1 MVVSLTRMLKSFG
14 QAQDDLPTQAAK
26 NAQKMTADYDVSTD
40 KEVDAGVDTNTESS
54 GVNNGSGSGNGKTDK
69 KNSQLNG
76 QNSRKS
82 TVLTPPQRADRICDA
97 LAQVNDIRSPTP
109 LTDRYLSNRALMRPT
124 NRPPFDPDTLW
135 YLKHGR
141 CPIMTELVDVVDEAT
156 LNAMP
161 IEAVAIL
168 DRINGKLKRYREWSD
183 ELNDEQQQQHNER
196 QFVIDKLIS
205 ESIPEALHHYEQL
218 QRFSPHR
225 TKNNMVQGKMT
236 AGDMLTD
243 LFLEIDYELDE
254 LLDELHQ
261 TVMNRLASTH
271 RYVKSRTQS

>member
-1 MVVSLTRMLKSFG
+1 MVISLTRMLQSFG
-14 QAQDDLPTQAAK
+14 QAQDDLPTAAAK
-26 NAQKMTADYDVSTD
+26 KAQQATGNTLTHNEDATHRDNPNKQEDGDTLTSSAATLTA
-40 KEVDAGVDTNTESS
+40 
-54 GVNNGSGSGNGKTDK
+54 
-69 KNSQLNG
+69 
-76 QNSRKS
+76 
-82 TVLTPPQRADRICDA
+82 PQRTERICDA

-109 LTDRYLSNRALMRPT
+109 LTDRYLSNHAQMRPT

-168 DRINGKLKRYREWSD
+168 DRINGKLKRYREWSH
-183 ELNDEQQQQHNER
+183 ELNEQQQQQHNER

-261 TVMNRLASTH
+261 TVMNKLASTH

>member
-14 QAQDDLPTQAAK
+14 QAQDDLPTLAAK
-26 NAQKMTADYDVSTD
+26 NAQEMAISQDIEVTDNNSKNTD
-40 KEVDAGVDTNTESS
+40 KNDQAV
-54 GVNNGSGSGNGKTDK
+54 
-69 KNSQLNG
+69 SQR
-76 QNSRKS
+76 S
-82 TVLTPPQRADRICDA
+82 VLTPPERSERICDA
-97 LAQVNDIRSPTP
+97 LAQVSDIRTPTP
-109 LTDRYLSNRALMRPT
+109 LTDRYISNRAQMRPT

-168 DRINGKLKRYREWSD
+168 DRINGKLKRYREWSS
-183 ELNDEQQQQHNER
+183 ELNEQQQQQHNER
-196 QFVIDKLIS
+196 QFVIDKLVS

-271 RYVKSRTQS
+271 RYVKSRTKS

>member
-1 MVVSLTRMLKSFG
+1 MLKSFG
-14 QAQDDLPTQAAK
+14 QAQDDLPTLAAK
-26 NAQKMTADYDVSTD
+26 NAQEMAISQDIEVTDNNSKNNDKNDQAVSQR
-40 KEVDAGVDTNTESS
+40 S
-54 GVNNGSGSGNGKTDK
+54 
-69 KNSQLNG
+69 
-76 QNSRKS
+76 
-82 TVLTPPQRADRICDA
+82 VLTPPERSERICDA
-97 LAQVNDIRSPTP
+97 LAQVSDIRTPTP
-109 LTDRYLSNRALMRPT
+109 LTDRYISNRAQMRPT

-168 DRINGKLKRYREWSD
+168 DRINGKLKRYREWSS
-183 ELNDEQQQQHNER
+183 ELNEQQQQQQQQHNER
-196 QFVIDKLIS
+196 QFVIDKLVS

-271 RYVKSRTQS
+271 RYVKSRTKS

>member
-1 MVVSLTRMLKSFG
+1 MVVSLTRMLQSFG
-14 QAQDDLPTQAAK
+14 QAQDDLPAQAVK
-26 NAQKMTADYDVSTD
+26 NAQQSAVC
-40 KEVDAGVDTNTESS
+40 S
-54 GVNNGSGSGNGKTDK
+54 GVVNKGDSDVDNHENTAI
-69 KNSQLNG
+69 
-76 QNSRKS
+76 
-82 TVLTPPQRADRICDA
+82 LTPPERADRICDA
-97 LAQVNDIRSPTP
+97 LARISDVHSPTP
-109 LTDRYLSNRALMRPT
+109 LTDRYLANRAQMRSI

-135 YLKHGR
+135 YLRYGR

-168 DRINGKLKRYREWSD
+168 DRINGKLKRYRDWSG
-183 ELNDEQQQQHNER
+183 ELNEQQQQQHNER
-196 QFVIDKLIS
+196 QFVIDKLVS
-205 ESIPEALHHYEQL
+205 ESIPEALYHYEQL

-225 TKNNMVQGKMT
+225 TKNNMVQGSMT

-261 TVMNRLASTH
+261 TVMNKLASTH
-271 RYVKSRTQS
+271 RYVKSRTKN

>member
-14 QAQDDLPTQAAK
+14 QAQDDLPTLAAK
-26 NAQKMTADYDVSTD
+26 NAQEMAISQDIEVTDNNSKNNDKNDQAVSQR
-40 KEVDAGVDTNTESS
+40 S
-54 GVNNGSGSGNGKTDK
+54 
-69 KNSQLNG
+69 
-76 QNSRKS
+76 
-82 TVLTPPQRADRICDA
+82 VLTPPERSERICDA
-97 LAQVNDIRSPTP
+97 LAQVSDIRTPTP
-109 LTDRYLSNRALMRPT
+109 LTDRYLSNRAQMRPT

-168 DRINGKLKRYREWSD
+168 DRINGKLKRYREWSS
-183 ELNDEQQQQHNER
+183 ELNEQQQQQHNER

-225 TKNNMVQGKMT
+225 TKNTMMQGKMT

-261 TVMNRLASTH
+261 TVMNKLASTH

>member
-14 QAQDDLPTQAAK
+14 QAQDDLPRLAAK
-26 NAQKMTADYDVSTD
+26 NAQEMAISQDIEVTDNNSKNNDKNDQAVSQR
-40 KEVDAGVDTNTESS
+40 S
-54 GVNNGSGSGNGKTDK
+54 
-69 KNSQLNG
+69 
-76 QNSRKS
+76 
-82 TVLTPPQRADRICDA
+82 VLTPPERTERICDA
-97 LAQVNDIRSPTP
+97 LAQVSDIRTPTP
-109 LTDRYLSNRALMRPT
+109 LTDRYLSNRAQMRPT

-168 DRINGKLKRYREWSD
+168 DRINGKLKRYREWSS
-183 ELNDEQQQQHNER
+183 ELNEQQQQQHNER
-196 QFVIDKLIS
+196 QFVIDKLVS

-243 LFLEIDYELDE
+243 LFLEVDYELDE

-271 RYVKSRTQS
+271 RYVKSRTKS

>member
-1 MVVSLTRMLKSFG
+1 MVISLTRMLQSFG
-14 QAQDDLPTQAAK
+14 QAQDDLPTIAAK
-26 NAQKMTADYDVSTD
+26 NAQQAAA
-40 KEVDAGVDTNTESS
+40 KEVSNNANKQGDNSSDNQESMHTLA
-54 GVNNGSGSGNGKTDK
+54 VNSSL
-69 KNSQLNG
+69 SE
-76 QNSRKS
+76 
-82 TVLTPPQRADRICDA
+82 PQRSERICDA
-97 LAQVNDIRSPTP
+97 LTQVSDIRTPTP
-109 LTDRYLSNRALMRPT
+109 LTDRYLANRAQMRPA

-141 CPIMTELVDVVDEAT
+141 CPIMTELVDVVDAAT

-168 DRINGKLKRYREWSD
+168 DRINSKLKRYREWSS
-183 ELNDEQQQQHNER
+183 ELNAEQQQQHNER
-196 QFVIDKLIS
+196 QFVIDKLVS

-225 TKNNMVQGKMT
+225 TKNNVVQGKMT

-243 LFLEIDYELDE
+243 LFLDIDYELDE
-254 LLDELHQ
+254 LLEELHQ
-261 TVMNRLASTH
+261 TVMNKLASTH

>member
-1 MVVSLTRMLKSFG
+1 MLQSFG
-14 QAQDDLPTQAAK
+14 QPQDDLPTLAAK
-26 NAQKMTADYDVSTD
+26 DAQEMAVSN
-40 KEVDAGVDTNTESS
+40 DAEIDDDS
-54 GVNNGSGSGNGKTDK
+54 GK
-69 KNSQLNG
+69 K
-76 QNSRKS
+76 SRERS
-82 TVLTPPQRADRICDA
+82 VLTLPERADRICDA
-97 LAQVNDIRSPTP
+97 LAQINDIRSSTP
-109 LTDRYLSNRALMRPT
+109 LTDRYLSNRAQMRPT

-168 DRINGKLKRYREWSD
+168 DRINGKLKRYREWSS
-183 ELNDEQQQQHNER
+183 ELNEQQQQQHNER
-196 QFVIDKLIS
+196 QFVIDKLVS
-205 ESIPEALHHYEQL
+205 ESIPEALYHYEQL

-261 TVMNRLASTH
+261 MVMNRLASTH

>member
-14 QAQDDLPTQAAK
+14 QAQDDLPTLAAK
-26 NAQKMTADYDVSTD
+26 NAQEMAISQDIEVTDNNSKNNDKNDLAVSQR
-40 KEVDAGVDTNTESS
+40 S
-54 GVNNGSGSGNGKTDK
+54 
-69 KNSQLNG
+69 
-76 QNSRKS
+76 
-82 TVLTPPQRADRICDA
+82 VLTPPERSERICDA
-97 LAQVNDIRSPTP
+97 LAQVSDIRTPTP
-109 LTDRYLSNRALMRPT
+109 LTDRYLSNRAQMRPT

-156 LNAMP
+156 LNARP

-168 DRINGKLKRYREWSD
+168 DRINGKLKRYREWSS
-183 ELNDEQQQQHNER
+183 ELNEQQQQHNER
-196 QFVIDKLIS
+196 QFVIDKLVS

-271 RYVKSRTQS
+271 RYVKSRTKS

>member
-1 MVVSLTRMLKSFG
+1 MVISLTRMLQSFG
-14 QAQDDLPTQAAK
+14 QAQDDLPTIAAK
-26 NAQKMTADYDVSTD
+26 NAQQAAA
-40 KEVDAGVDTNTESS
+40 KEVSNNANKQGDNSSDNQESMDTSVSS
-54 GVNNGSGSGNGKTDK
+54 SSL
-69 KNSQLNG
+69 SE
-76 QNSRKS
+76 
-82 TVLTPPQRADRICDA
+82 PQRSERICDA
-97 LAQVNDIRSPTP
+97 LAQVNDIRTPTP
-109 LTDRYLSNRALMRPT
+109 LTDRYLANRAQMRPT

-141 CPIMTELVDVVDEAT
+141 CPIMTELVDVVDAAT

-168 DRINGKLKRYREWSD
+168 DRINSKLKRYREWSS
-183 ELNDEQQQQHNER
+183 ELNAEQQQQHNER
-196 QFVIDKLIS
+196 QFVIDKLVS

-225 TKNNMVQGKMT
+225 TKNNVVQGKMT

-243 LFLEIDYELDE
+243 LFLDIDYELDE
-254 LLDELHQ
+254 LLEELHQ
-261 TVMNRLASTH
+261 TVMNKLASTH

>member
-1 MVVSLTRMLKSFG
+1 MLQSFG
-14 QAQDDLPTQAAK
+14 QAHDDLPTAAAK
-26 NAQKMTADYDVSTD
+26 NAQQAAANKLTNNKNDVNTSTPH
-40 KEVDAGVDTNTESS
+40 ASPLTE
-54 GVNNGSGSGNGKTDK
+54 
-69 KNSQLNG
+69 
-76 QNSRKS
+76 
-82 TVLTPPQRADRICDA
+82 PQRAERICDA
-97 LAQVNDIRSPTP
+97 LAQVSDIRAPTP
-109 LTDRYLSNRALMRPT
+109 LTDRYLSNRAQMRPS

-135 YLKHGR
+135 FLKHGR
-141 CPIMTELVDVVDEAT
+141 CPIMTELVNVVDAAT

-168 DRINGKLKRYREWSD
+168 DRINSKLKRYREWSS
-183 ELNDEQQQQHNER
+183 ELNDEQKQQHNER

-225 TKNNMVQGKMT
+225 TKNNVVQGKMT

-254 LLDELHQ
+254 LLEELHQ

-271 RYVKSRTQS
+271 RYVKSRTQN

>member
-1 MVVSLTRMLKSFG
+1 MLKSLG
-14 QAQDDLPTQAAK
+14 QAQDDLPTVAAK
-26 NAQKMTADYDVSTD
+26 NAQQAAINKITNSDNKNGDNNNQKNITDNVNVSTSS
-40 KEVDAGVDTNTESS
+40 ASSLTE
-54 GVNNGSGSGNGKTDK
+54 
-69 KNSQLNG
+69 
-76 QNSRKS
+76 
-82 TVLTPPQRADRICDA
+82 PQRTERICDA

-109 LTDRYLSNRALMRPT
+109 LTDLYLSNRAQMCPT

-141 CPIMTELVDVVDEAT
+141 CPIMTELVDVFDTAT

-168 DRINGKLKRYREWSD
+168 DRINGKLKRYREWSN
-183 ELNDEQQQQHNER
+183 ELNEEQQQQHNER
-196 QFVIDKLIS
+196 QFVIDKLVS

-243 LFLEIDYELDE
+243 LFLEIDYELDG

>member
-1 MVVSLTRMLKSFG
+1 MVISLTRMLQSFG
-14 QAQDDLPTQAAK
+14 QANDDLPTIAAK
-26 NAQKMTADYDVSTD
+26 NAQQAAANNVATNENKPSKNNDNST
-40 KEVDAGVDTNTESS
+40 S
-54 GVNNGSGSGNGKTDK
+54 
-69 KNSQLNG
+69 KNAIS
-76 QNSRKS
+76 
-82 TVLTPPQRADRICDA
+82 VLSEPQRTERICDA
-97 LAQVNDIRSPTP
+97 LAQVSDIRTPTP
-109 LTDRYLSNRALMRPT
+109 LTDRYLSNRAQMRPS

-135 YLKHGR
+135 FLKHGR
-141 CPIMTELVDVVDEAT
+141 CSIMTELVDVVDEAA

-168 DRINGKLKRYREWSD
+168 DRINGKLKRYREWSS

-225 TKNNMVQGKMT
+225 TKNNVGQGKMT

-254 LLDELHQ
+254 LLEELHQ

-271 RYVKSRTQS
+271 RYVKSRTQN

>member
-1 MVVSLTRMLKSFG
+1 MVISLTRMLQSFG
-14 QAQDDLPTQAAK
+14 QANDDLPTIAAK
-26 NAQKMTADYDVSTD
+26 NAQQAAANNVATNENKPSKNDDNST
-40 KEVDAGVDTNTESS
+40 S
-54 GVNNGSGSGNGKTDK
+54 
-69 KNSQLNG
+69 KNA
-76 QNSRKS
+76 NSALS
-82 TVLTPPQRADRICDA
+82 EPQRTERICDA
-97 LAQVNDIRSPTP
+97 LAQVSDIRTPTP
-109 LTDRYLSNRALMRPT
+109 LTDRYLSNRAQMRPS

-135 YLKHGR
+135 FLKHGR
-141 CPIMTELVDVVDEAT
+141 CPIMTELVNVVDEAA

-168 DRINGKLKRYREWSD
+168 DRINGKLKRYREWSS
-183 ELNDEQQQQHNER
+183 EINDEQQQQHNER

-225 TKNNMVQGKMT
+225 TKNNVGQGKMT

-254 LLDELHQ
+254 LLEELHQ

-271 RYVKSRTQS
+271 RYVKSRTQN

>member
-1 MVVSLTRMLKSFG
+1 MVVSLVRMLQSFG
-14 QAQDDLPTQAAK
+14 QTQNDLPTLAIKEAQRTSLSQSAYIDEDSNQADDE
-26 NAQKMTADYDVSTD
+26 QLGLTMP
-40 KEVDAGVDTNTESS
+40 ERTE
-54 GVNNGSGSGNGKTDK
+54 
-69 KNSQLNG
+69 
-76 QNSRKS
+76 
-82 TVLTPPQRADRICDA
+82 RICDA
-97 LAQVNDIRSPTP
+97 LAQVNDSRSSTP
-109 LTDRYLSNRALMRPT
+109 LTDRYLSNRAQMRPT

-135 YLKHGR
+135 YLRYGH
-141 CPIMTELVDVVDEAT
+141 CPMMTELIEVVDEAT

-168 DRINGKLKRYREWSD
+168 DRINGKLKRYREWSS
-183 ELNDEQQQQHNER
+183 ELNEQQQSHNER
-196 QFVIDKLIS
+196 QFVIDKLVS
-205 ESIPEALHHYEQL
+205 ESVPEALHHYEQL

-225 TKNNMVQGKMT
+225 TKNSMVQGKMT

>member
-1 MVVSLTRMLKSFG
+1 MVISLTRMLQSFG
-14 QAQDDLPTQAAK
+14 QAHDDLPTAAAK
-26 NAQKMTADYDVSTD
+26 NAQQAAANKLTNNKNDVNTSTPH
-40 KEVDAGVDTNTESS
+40 ASPLTE
-54 GVNNGSGSGNGKTDK
+54 
-69 KNSQLNG
+69 
-76 QNSRKS
+76 
-82 TVLTPPQRADRICDA
+82 PQRTERICDA
-97 LAQVNDIRSPTP
+97 LAQVSDIRTPTP
-109 LTDRYLSNRALMRPT
+109 LTDRYLSNRAQMRPS

-135 YLKHGR
+135 FLKHGR
-141 CPIMTELVDVVDEAT
+141 CPIMTELVNVVDAAT

-168 DRINGKLKRYREWSD
+168 DRINGKLKRYREWSS
-183 ELNDEQQQQHNER
+183 ELNDEQKQQHNER

-225 TKNNMVQGKMT
+225 TKNNVGQGKMT

-254 LLDELHQ
+254 LLEELHQ

-271 RYVKSRTQS
+271 RYVKSRTQN

>member
-14 QAQDDLPTQAAK
+14 QAQDDLPTLAAK
-26 NAQKMTADYDVSTD
+26 NAQEMAISQDIEVTDNNSKNNDKNDQAVSQR
-40 KEVDAGVDTNTESS
+40 S
-54 GVNNGSGSGNGKTDK
+54 
-69 KNSQLNG
+69 
-76 QNSRKS
+76 
-82 TVLTPPQRADRICDA
+82 VLTPPERTERICDA
-97 LAQVNDIRSPTP
+97 LAQVRDIRTPTP
-109 LTDRYLSNRALMRPT
+109 LTDRYLSNRAQMRPT

-168 DRINGKLKRYREWSD
+168 DRINGKLKRYREWSS
-183 ELNDEQQQQHNER
+183 ELNEQQQQQHNER
-196 QFVIDKLIS
+196 QFVIDKLVS

-271 RYVKSRTQS
+271 RYVKSRTKS

>member
-1 MVVSLTRMLKSFG
+1 MVVSLTRMLQSFG
-14 QAQDDLPTQAAK
+14 QAHDDLPTQAAK
-26 NAQKMTADYDVSTD
+26 SAQQAAVSCDTEGADNSNSDNSD
-40 KEVDAGVDTNTESS
+40 SNSNLESHK
-54 GVNNGSGSGNGKTDK
+54 GS
-69 KNSQLNG
+69 
-76 QNSRKS
+76 
-82 TVLTPPQRADRICDA
+82 VLTPPERADRICDA
-97 LAQVNDIRSPTP
+97 LARVNDIHSPTP
-109 LTDRYLSNRALMRPT
+109 LTDRYLSNRAQLRPT

-168 DRINGKLKRYREWSD
+168 DRINGKLKRYRDWSG
-183 ELNDEQQQQHNER
+183 ELNEQQQQQHNER
-196 QFVIDKLIS
+196 QFVIDKLVS

-225 TKNNMVQGKMT
+225 TKNNMAQGNMT

-261 TVMNRLASTH
+261 TVMNKLASTH
-271 RYVKSRTQS
+271 RYVKSRTKS

>member
-14 QAQDDLPTQAAK
+14 QAQDDLPTLAAN
-26 NAQKMTADYDVSTD
+26 NAQEM
-40 KEVDAGVDTNTESS
+40 
-54 GVNNGSGSGNGKTDK
+54 GVNHNLND
-69 KNSQLNG
+69 NSDNVDIHHNNDGTQSNHE
-76 QNSRKS
+76 RAA
-82 TVLTPPQRADRICDA
+82 LTPPERVDRIRDA
-97 LAQVNDIRSPTP
+97 LAQVNDIHSSTP
-109 LTDRYLSNRALMRPT
+109 LTDRYLSNRAHMRPT

-168 DRINGKLKRYREWSD
+168 DRINGKLKRYREWSS
-183 ELNDEQQQQHNER
+183 ELNEQQQQQHNER
-196 QFVIDKLIS
+196 QFVIDKLVS

-225 TKNNMVQGKMT
+225 TKNNMAQGKMT

-261 TVMNRLASTH
+261 TVLNRLASTH

>member
-1 MVVSLTRMLKSFG
+1 MLKSFG
-14 QAQDDLPTQAAK
+14 QAQDDLPTLAAK
-26 NAQKMTADYDVSTD
+26 NAQEMAISQDIEVTDNNSKNNDKNDQAVSQR
-40 KEVDAGVDTNTESS
+40 S
-54 GVNNGSGSGNGKTDK
+54 
-69 KNSQLNG
+69 L
-76 QNSRKS
+76 
-82 TVLTPPQRADRICDA
+82 LTPPERSERICDA
-97 LAQVNDIRSPTP
+97 LAQVSDIRTPTP
-109 LTDRYLSNRALMRPT
+109 LTDRYLSNRAQMRPT

-168 DRINGKLKRYREWSD
+168 DRINGKLKRYREWSS
-183 ELNDEQQQQHNER
+183 ELNEQQQQQHNER
-196 QFVIDKLIS
+196 QFVIDKLVS

-271 RYVKSRTQS
+271 RYVKSRTKS

>member
-1 MVVSLTRMLKSFG
+1 MVISLTRMLQSFG
-14 QAQDDLPTQAAK
+14 QAQDDLPTIAAK
-26 NAQKMTADYDVSTD
+26 NAQQAAA
-40 KEVDAGVDTNTESS
+40 KEVSNNANKQGDSSDNQESMDTSASNSS
-54 GVNNGSGSGNGKTDK
+54 LSE
-69 KNSQLNG
+69 
-76 QNSRKS
+76 
-82 TVLTPPQRADRICDA
+82 PQRTERICDA
-97 LAQVNDIRSPTP
+97 LAQVNDIRTPTP
-109 LTDRYLSNRALMRPT
+109 LTDRYLANRAQMRPT

-141 CPIMTELVDVVDEAT
+141 CPIMTELVDVVDAAT

-168 DRINGKLKRYREWSD
+168 DRINSKLKRYREWSS
-183 ELNDEQQQQHNER
+183 ELNAEQQQQHNER
-196 QFVIDKLIS
+196 QFVIDKLVS

-225 TKNNMVQGKMT
+225 TKNNVVQGKMT

-243 LFLEIDYELDE
+243 LFLDIDYELDE
-254 LLDELHQ
+254 LLEELHQ
-261 TVMNRLASTH
+261 TVMNKLASTH

>member
-14 QAQDDLPTQAAK
+14 QAQDDLPTLAAK
-26 NAQKMTADYDVSTD
+26 NAQDMAISQDIEVTDNNSKNNDKNDQVVSQR
-40 KEVDAGVDTNTESS
+40 S
-54 GVNNGSGSGNGKTDK
+54 
-69 KNSQLNG
+69 
-76 QNSRKS
+76 
-82 TVLTPPQRADRICDA
+82 VLTPPERSERICDA
-97 LAQVNDIRSPTP
+97 LAQVSDIRTPTP
-109 LTDRYLSNRALMRPT
+109 LTDRYLSNRAQMRPT

-168 DRINGKLKRYREWSD
+168 DRINGKLKRYREWSS
-183 ELNDEQQQQHNER
+183 ELNEQQQQQHNER
-196 QFVIDKLIS
+196 QFVIDKLVS

-225 TKNNMVQGKMT
+225 TKNSMVQGKMT

-271 RYVKSRTQS
+271 RYVKSRTKS

>member
-1 MVVSLTRMLKSFG
+1 MVVSLTRILQSFG
-14 QAQDDLPTQAAK
+14 QAQDDLPTLAAK
-26 NAQKMTADYDVSTD
+26 NAQEVSSRQN
-40 KEVDAGVDTNTESS
+40 VGVDDDNA
-54 GVNNGSGSGNGKTDK
+54 
-69 KNSQLNG
+69 QA
-76 QNSRKS
+76 KS
-82 TVLTPPQRADRICDA
+82 TRSALTAPERADRICDA
-97 LAQVNDIRSPTP
+97 LAQVHDIRTPTP
-109 LTDRYLSNRALMRPT
+109 LTDRYLSNRAQIRPK

-168 DRINGKLKRYREWSD
+168 DRINSKLKRYREWSS
-183 ELNDEQQQQHNER
+183 ELNDQQQQQHNER
-196 QFVIDKLIS
+196 QFVIDKLVS
-205 ESIPEALHHYEQL
+205 ESIPEALSHYEQL

-225 TKNNMVQGKMT
+225 TKNNTIQGKMT
-236 AGDMLTD
+236 AGDLLTD
-243 LFLEIDYELDE
+243 LFLEVDYELDE

-271 RYVKSRTQS
+271 RYVKSRTKS

>member
-1 MVVSLTRMLKSFG
+1 MVVSLARMLQSFG
-14 QAQDDLPTQAAK
+14 QAQNDLPTLAAE
-26 NAQKMTADYDVSTD
+26 NAQRASINQDAEVKEACATEKSDQVGQKPST
-40 KEVDAGVDTNTESS
+40 
-54 GVNNGSGSGNGKTDK
+54 
-69 KNSQLNG
+69 
-76 QNSRKS
+76 
-82 TVLTPPQRADRICDA
+82 LTPPERAGRICDA
-97 LAQVNDIRSPTP
+97 LARVTDIGTPTP
-109 LTDRYLSNRALMRPT
+109 LTDRYLSNRAQMRPT

-135 YLKHGR
+135 YLRYGR
-141 CPIMTELVDVVDEAT
+141 CPIMTELIDVVDEAT

-168 DRINGKLKRYREWSD
+168 DRINGKLKRYREWSS
-183 ELNDEQQQQHNER
+183 ELNEQQQQRNER
-196 QFVIDKLIS
+196 QFVIDKLVS

-225 TKNNMVQGKMT
+225 TKNSMVQGKMT

-254 LLDELHQ
+254 LLNELHR

>member
-1 MVVSLTRMLKSFG
+1 MVVSLARMLQSFG
-14 QAQDDLPTQAAK
+14 QAQNDLPTLAAE
-26 NAQKMTADYDVSTD
+26 NAQRASISQDAEVKEAGATEKSNQVDQQPST
-40 KEVDAGVDTNTESS
+40 
-54 GVNNGSGSGNGKTDK
+54 
-69 KNSQLNG
+69 
-76 QNSRKS
+76 
-82 TVLTPPQRADRICDA
+82 LTPPERADRICDA
-97 LAQVNDIRSPTP
+97 LAQVTDIRTPTP
-109 LTDRYLSNRALMRPT
+109 LTDRYLSNRAQMRPT

-135 YLKHGR
+135 YLRYGR
-141 CPIMTELVDVVDEAT
+141 CPIMTELIDVVDEAT
-156 LNAMP
+156 LNAML

-168 DRINGKLKRYREWSD
+168 DRINGKLKRYREWSS
-183 ELNDEQQQQHNER
+183 ELNEQQQQQHNER
-196 QFVIDKLIS
+196 QFVIDKLVS

-225 TKNNMVQGKMT
+225 TKNSTVQGKMT

>member
-1 MVVSLTRMLKSFG
+1 MVVSLTRMLQSFG
-14 QAQDDLPTQAAK
+14 QAQDDLPAIAAK
-26 NAQKMTADYDVSTD
+26 NAQATAISQDIEVTDNDDNNDKNNQAVSQR
-40 KEVDAGVDTNTESS
+40 S
-54 GVNNGSGSGNGKTDK
+54 
-69 KNSQLNG
+69 
-76 QNSRKS
+76 
-82 TVLTPPQRADRICDA
+82 VLTPPERADRICEA
-97 LAQVNDIRSPTP
+97 LSQVNDIRSPTP
-109 LTDRYLSNRALMRPT
+109 LTDRYLSNRAAMRPT

-168 DRINGKLKRYREWSD
+168 DRINGKLKRYREWSS
-183 ELNDEQQQQHNER
+183 ELNEQQQQQHNER

-225 TKNNMVQGKMT
+225 TKNTMVQGKMT

-261 TVMNRLASTH
+261 TVMNKLASTH

>member
-1 MVVSLTRMLKSFG
+1 MVISLARMLQSFG
-14 QAQDDLPTQAAK
+14 QDDLPTMAAK
-26 NAQKMTADYDVSTD
+26 TLQQTATQK
-40 KEVDAGVDTNTESS
+40 NHESNHNS
-54 GVNNGSGSGNGKTDK
+54 VAHNFVPDRSETKASETSGSMS
-69 KNSQLNG
+69 NSDAPAQV
-76 QNSRKS
+76 SA
-82 TVLTPPQRADRICDA
+82 LTAPKRAERICAA
-97 LAQVNDIRSPTP
+97 LAQVSDIGTPTP
-109 LTDRYLSNRALMRPT
+109 LTDRYLTNRAQWRSP

-168 DRINGKLKRYREWSD
+168 DRINSKLKRYRDWSD
-183 ELNDEQQQQHNER
+183 ELNEEQQQQSNER
-196 QFVIDKLIS
+196 QFVIDKLIN
-205 ESIPEALHHYEQL
+205 ESIPEALRHYEQL
-218 QRFSPHR
+218 LRFSPHR
-225 TKNNMVQGKMT
+225 TKNRTMPGNMT
-236 AGDMLTD
+236 AGGMLTD

-254 LLDELHQ
+254 LLEELHQ

>member
-1 MVVSLTRMLKSFG
+1 MVVSLTRMLQSFG
-14 QAQDDLPTQAAK
+14 QAQDDLPTLAAK
-26 NAQKMTADYDVSTD
+26 NAQEMSVNHEQDATANSDSNHAVQERST
-40 KEVDAGVDTNTESS
+40 
-54 GVNNGSGSGNGKTDK
+54 
-69 KNSQLNG
+69 
-76 QNSRKS
+76 
-82 TVLTPPQRADRICDA
+82 LTPPERVNRICDA
-97 LAQVNDIRSPTP
+97 LAQVSDSQSSTP
-109 LTDRYLSNRALMRPT
+109 LTDRYLSNRAQMRPT

-168 DRINGKLKRYREWSD
+168 DRINSKLKRYREWSS
-183 ELNDEQQQQHNER
+183 ELNEQQQQQHNER
-196 QFVIDKLIS
+196 QFVIDKLVS

-261 TVMNRLASTH
+261 IVLNRLASTH

>member
-1 MVVSLTRMLKSFG
+1 MYAICAQCECNRRGAEQVMVVGLTRMLQSFG
-14 QAQDDLPTQAAK
+14 QAQDDLPTLAAK
-26 NAQKMTADYDVSTD
+26 NAQEMSVNHEQDTAANNDSNHAVHERST
-40 KEVDAGVDTNTESS
+40 
-54 GVNNGSGSGNGKTDK
+54 
-69 KNSQLNG
+69 
-76 QNSRKS
+76 
-82 TVLTPPQRADRICDA
+82 LTPPERVNRICDA
-97 LAQVNDIRSPTP
+97 LAQVSDSQSSTP
-109 LTDRYLSNRALMRPT
+109 LTDRYLSNRAQMRPA

-168 DRINGKLKRYREWSD
+168 DRINGKLKRYREWSS
-183 ELNDEQQQQHNER
+183 ELNEQQQQQHNER
-196 QFVIDKLIS
+196 QFVIDKLVS

-261 TVMNRLASTH
+261 TVLNRLASTH

>member
-1 MVVSLTRMLKSFG
+1 MVISLTRMLQSFG
-14 QAQDDLPTQAAK
+14 QAQDDLPTAAAK
-26 NAQKMTADYDVSTD
+26 NAQQAANDL
-40 KEVDAGVDTNTESS
+40 AAN
-54 GVNNGSGSGNGKTDK
+54 
-69 KNSQLNG
+69 KNS
-76 QNSRKS
+76 NSKNNNISANIS
-82 TVLTPPQRADRICDA
+82 TNHSSALSEPQRTERICDA
-97 LAQVNDIRSPTP
+97 LAQVSDIRAPTP
-109 LTDRYLSNRALMRPT
+109 LTDRYLSNRAQLRPS

-141 CPIMTELVDVVDEAT
+141 CPIMTELVNVVDDAT

-168 DRINGKLKRYREWSD
+168 DRINGKLKRYREWSS
-183 ELNDEQQQQHNER
+183 ELNEEQQQQHNER

-225 TKNNMVQGKMT
+225 TKNSTVQGKMT

-254 LLDELHQ
+254 LLEELHQ
-261 TVMNRLASTH
+261 TVMNRVASSH
-271 RYVKSRTQS
+271 RYVKSRTQN

>member
-1 MVVSLTRMLKSFG
+1 MVISLTRMLQSFG
-14 QAQDDLPTQAAK
+14 QADDDLPTAAAK
-26 NAQKMTADYDVSTD
+26 NAQQAAANKLTNNKNDVAHRDSGD
-40 KEVDAGVDTNTESS
+40 KQEDVNT
-54 GVNNGSGSGNGKTDK
+54 
-69 KNSQLNG
+69 
-76 QNSRKS
+76 
-82 TVLTPPQRADRICDA
+82 LTPNASPLTEPQRTERICDA
-97 LAQVNDIRSPTP
+97 LAQVSDIRAPTP
-109 LTDRYLSNRALMRPT
+109 LTDRYLSNRAQMRPS

-135 YLKHGR
+135 FLKHGR
-141 CPIMTELVDVVDEAT
+141 CPIMTELVNVVDAAT

-168 DRINGKLKRYREWSD
+168 DRINGKLKRYREWSS
-183 ELNDEQQQQHNER
+183 ELNDEQKQQHNER

-205 ESIPEALHHYEQL
+205 ESIPEALLHYEQL

-225 TKNNMVQGKMT
+225 TKNNVVQGKMT

-254 LLDELHQ
+254 LLEELHQ

-271 RYVKSRTQS
+271 RYVKSRTQN

>member
-1 MVVSLTRMLKSFG
+1 MVVSLTRILQSFG
-14 QAQDDLPTQAAK
+14 QAQDDLPTLAAK
-26 NAQKMTADYDVSTD
+26 NAQEVSSRQDVID
-40 KEVDAGVDTNTESS
+40 HHDVNGVDT
-54 GVNNGSGSGNGKTDK
+54 
-69 KNSQLNG
+69 QA
-76 QNSRKS
+76 KS
-82 TVLTPPQRADRICDA
+82 ALTAPERADRICEA
-97 LAQVNDIRSPTP
+97 LAQVQDIRTPTP
-109 LTDRYLSNRALMRPT
+109 LTDRYLSNRAHIRPK

-168 DRINGKLKRYREWSD
+168 DRINSKLKRYREWSG
-183 ELNDEQQQQHNER
+183 ELNDQQQQQHNER
-196 QFVIDKLIS
+196 QFVIDKLVS

-225 TKNNMVQGKMT
+225 TKNNTVQGKMT
-236 AGDMLTD
+236 AGDLLTD

-271 RYVKSRTQS
+271 RYVKSRTKS